1 MSRRRTLRPPSELDL
16 ADEPISP
23 EIITR
28 ACALIE
34 RWSGVQLSGA
44 APRRLGGF
52 LRHRAQHLDLS
63 SAERYVELLG
73 HASARDPEVRR
84 LINLVTNGLTAFWRD
99 APQLDAVRLV
109 FEQLATTRRLAADP
123 IAVWCA
129 GCATGEEAY
138 TLAMLAAECGVSA
151 SVLGSDVNT
160 DFLHAAREGVY
171 HTWSLRR
178 LAPERIERHFTE
190 ERPGVFAVSP
200 RLKAQVSFSHHNLL
214 ATAPRSPR
222 RGGWDVIVCRNVLI
236 YFGPP
241 VVRAVI
247 TSFAEG
253 LQSDGYLML
262 GSSEQMD
269 AYYRGE
275 RSPFR
280 AARHGAGFVYRLTSK
295 PPGSTVYKVPL
306 RREAPA
312 AVAAP
317 TRPPRSAP
325 SGPNAEA
332 PSEQVINSLLS
343 HGYALSGSDP
353 ERAMASFEAAASRDP
368 FCLDAHY
375 AMAML
380 LQERAP
386 AQALEA
392 LRRIVFLEPLH
403 WLAVERL
410 AELHVT
416 LGEPTRA
423 RQLYRQALEGIEAN
437 RELFELPATTL
448 RFAPSEAERHQARD
462 RCAHALSRL

>member
-1 MSRRRTLRPPSELDL
+1 MSRRRTLRPPGARDL
-16 ADEPISP
+16 ADDPISP
-23 EIITR
+23 EIIAR
-28 ACALIE
+28 ACALIA
-34 RWSGVQLSGA
+34 RWSGVRLSGA

-52 LRHRAQHLDLS
+52 LRHRAQHLDLP

-73 HASARDPEVRR
+73 HASAHDPEVRR

-138 TLAMLAAECGVSA
+138 TLAMLATECGVNA

-171 HTWSLRR
+171 RAWSLRR
-178 LAPERIERHFTE
+178 LAPERITRHFTE
-190 ERPGVFAVSP
+190 EGAGVFAVSP
-200 RLKAQVSFSHHNLL
+200 RLKAQVTFSHHNLL

-247 TSFAEG
+247 ASFAEG

-312 AVAAP
+312 VTAP
-317 TRPPRSAP
+317 TGPPDSTTSEP
-325 SGPNAEA
+325 IVEA
-332 PSEQVINSLLS
+332 PSEQVIDSLLS
-343 HGYALSGSDP
+343 HGYALSGPDP

-403 WLAVERL
+403 WLAAERL

-437 RELFELPATTL
+437 RELFELPATTM
-448 RFAPSEAERHQARD
+448 RFAPSEAERHRARA
-462 RCAHALSRL
+462 RCERALARL